1 LATCTSTTPT
11 MSAFTAQRVR
21 EWLGR
26 VGVKTLF
33 IEPGSPWENG
43 YVESFNG
50 KLRDELLARD
60 TRRRI
65 AEKFGH
71 DLAAIV
77 QDAQKRQATSGHEI
91 WRPKPKPSAA
101 SPNP

>member
-1 LATCTSTTPT
+1 MTQKSPDRDTT
-11 MSAFTAQRVR
+11 
-21 EWLGR
+21 
-26 VGVKTLF
+26 
-33 IEPGSPWENG
+33 IE
-43 YVESFNG
+43 
-50 KLRDELLARD
+50 DIHA

-65 AEKFGH
+65 ADKFGH

>member
-1 LATCTSTTPT
+1 MTQKSPDRDTT
-11 MSAFTAQRVR
+11 
-21 EWLGR
+21 
-26 VGVKTLF
+26 
-33 IEPGSPWENG
+33 IE
-43 YVESFNG
+43 
-50 KLRDELLARD
+50 DIHA

-77 QDAQKRQATSGHEI
+77 EDAQKRQADSGHEI
-91 WRPKPKPSAA
+91 WRPKPKPSSA

>member
-1 LATCTSTTPT
+1 MTQKSPDRDTT
-11 MSAFTAQRVR
+11 
-21 EWLGR
+21 
-26 VGVKTLF
+26 
-33 IEPGSPWENG
+33 IE
-43 YVESFNG
+43 
-50 KLRDELLARD
+50 DIHA

-77 QDAQKRQATSGHEI
+77 QDAQKRQATSGHEF

>member
-1 LATCTSTTPT
+1 MTQKSPDRDTT
-11 MSAFTAQRVR
+11 
-21 EWLGR
+21 
-26 VGVKTLF
+26 
-33 IEPGSPWENG
+33 IE
-43 YVESFNG
+43 
-50 KLRDELLARD
+50 DIHA

-101 SPNP
+101 SPSP

>member
-1 LATCTSTTPT
+1 MTQKSPDRDTT
-11 MSAFTAQRVR
+11 
-21 EWLGR
+21 
-26 VGVKTLF
+26 
-33 IEPGSPWENG
+33 IE
-43 YVESFNG
+43 
-50 KLRDELLARD
+50 DIHA

-77 QDAQKRQATSGHEI
+77 QDAQQRQATSRHEI

>member
-1 LATCTSTTPT
+1 MTQKSPDRDTT
-11 MSAFTAQRVR
+11 
-21 EWLGR
+21 
-26 VGVKTLF
+26 
-33 IEPGSPWENG
+33 IE
-43 YVESFNG
+43 
-50 KLRDELLARD
+50 DIHA

-65 AEKFGH
+65 AEKFAH

-91 WRPKPKPSAA
+91 WRPKPKASAA

>member
-1 LATCTSTTPT
+1 MTQKSPDRDTT
-11 MSAFTAQRVR
+11 
-21 EWLGR
+21 
-26 VGVKTLF
+26 
-33 IEPGSPWENG
+33 IE
-43 YVESFNG
+43 
-50 KLRDELLARD
+50 DIHA

-101 SPNP
+101 LPNP

>member
-1 LATCTSTTPT
+1 MTQKSPDRDTT
-11 MSAFTAQRVR
+11 
-21 EWLGR
+21 
-26 VGVKTLF
+26 
-33 IEPGSPWENG
+33 IE
-43 YVESFNG
+43 
-50 KLRDELLARD
+50 DIHA

-77 QDAQKRQATSGHEI
+77 EDAQKRQATSGHEI

>member
-1 LATCTSTTPT
+1 MTHTSPDRDTT
-11 MSAFTAQRVR
+11 
-21 EWLGR
+21 
-26 VGVKTLF
+26 
-33 IEPGSPWENG
+33 IE
-43 YVESFNG
+43 
-50 KLRDELLARD
+50 DIHA

-77 QDAQKRQATSGHEI
+77 ADAKKREATSGHEI

-101 SPNP
+101 RQSS

>member
-1 LATCTSTTPT
+1 MTQKSPDRDTT
-11 MSAFTAQRVR
+11 
-21 EWLGR
+21 
-26 VGVKTLF
+26 
-33 IEPGSPWENG
+33 IE
-43 YVESFNG
+43 
-50 KLRDELLARD
+50 DIHA

-77 QDAQKRQATSGHEI
+77 EDARKRQAGSGHEI

-101 SPNP
+101 SPSS

>member
-1 LATCTSTTPT
+1 MTQKSPDRDTT
-11 MSAFTAQRVR
+11 
-21 EWLGR
+21 
-26 VGVKTLF
+26 
-33 IEPGSPWENG
+33 IE
-43 YVESFNG
+43 
-50 KLRDELLARD
+50 DIHA

-101 SPNP
+101 SPNH

>member
-1 LATCTSTTPT
+1 MTRKSPDRDTT
-11 MSAFTAQRVR
+11 
-21 EWLGR
+21 
-26 VGVKTLF
+26 
-33 IEPGSPWENG
+33 IE
-43 YVESFNG
+43 
-50 KLRDELLARD
+50 DIHA

>member
-1 LATCTSTTPT
+1 MTQKSPNRDTTI
-11 MSAFTAQRVR
+11 ADIHA
-21 EWLGR
+21 
-26 VGVKTLF
+26 
-33 IEPGSPWENG
+33 
-43 YVESFNG
+43 
-50 KLRDELLARD
+50 

-91 WRPKPKPSAA
+91 WRPKPKPSTA

>member
-1 LATCTSTTPT
+1 MT
-11 MSAFTAQRVR
+11 Q
-21 EWLGR
+21 
-26 VGVKTLF
+26 K
-33 IEPGSPWENG
+33 SP
-43 YVESFNG
+43 
-50 KLRDELLARD
+50 DRD
-60 TRRRI
+60 TTIEDIHATQRRI